1 MRDCDPILGQIV
13 SHYRVL
19 ERVGG
24 GGMGV
29 VYKAEDTR
37 LHRIVALKFVSTE
50 TAHHLYALER
60 FRREAEAA
68 SALNHPNICTIY
80 DLGEEKGQAFIA
92 MEYLDGQTLKDRIA
106 RQPLSLA
113 QVLDLGAEIADGLD
127 AAHQLGVVHRDIKPA
142 NIFITKRG
150 HAKILD
156 FGLAKL
162 KPKSTGDTTLTDYT
176 FGGPTEVEL
185 TRSGIM
191 MGTAAYMSPEQV
203 RGEALDTRTDIFS
216 FGIVLYE
223 MATGRVAFSG
233 ATTGVVAEAILNR
246 QPDCLRHL
254 VSYDGLE
261 LERIV
266 TKALEK
272 DRSRRYQTAAEIH
285 SDLLEYRSNIG
296 TVPSSQAR
304 FGNRGSASG
313 SAARVLPASGKELN
327 ADPHRLVEPSSVSAV
342 HRIPVPLTP
351 SRFSVAAGW
360 AAAAILLMMVLG
372 LALNLGGLRERFL
385 RRAGPPRIESL
396 AVLPLENLSHD
407 PDQEYFADGMTE
419 ALITDLA
426 KIGALKV
433 ISRTSVMQYKAS
445 RKPLPVIAQE
455 LGVDAVV
462 EGSVARSGDRVRVT
476 AQLIE
481 AKSDRHLWAESYDRN
496 LHDVLALQDEVARAI
511 AAEIRVKLT
520 PQQQAL
526 LTNARSVN
534 PEAHD
539 AYLLGRYYWNQSTE
553 EGLKKAIEYF
563 NEAIEKE
570 PGYAEA
576 YSGLAEAY
584 VVLGDFE
591 ILTPKENYPRA
602 DAAATKALELDDAQA
617 EAHTAL
623 GLVRLEFDRNWT
635 AAEREFKRAIELNP
649 SYPNAHQFYSWYLIA
664 ISRYDEAIA
673 EGKRALELDPLSI
686 FRIADLGVE
695 FQLVHRADDAI
706 LQSQK
711 AVALDPNL
719 DYAHWALGLGYMQ
732 KREDEK
738 GITHLEKAVTSSGSS
753 PRYLASLGYA
763 FEATGRTAEAGRVLD
778 KLRDLSKQRYVS
790 PYYTATVY
798 AGMGNAQGALE
809 WLERAYQERDGWI
822 PYIQSQP
829 EFDGLRSDPGFQAL
843 VGRMNF
849 PR

>member
-1 MRDCDPILGQIV
+1 MRPSDSITGRIV
-13 SHYRVL
+13 SHYRVVEML
-19 ERVGG
+19 GR

-37 LHRIVALKFVSTE
+37 LHRVVALKLVSNE
-50 TAHHLYALER
+50 SAQNLNALER

-80 DLGEEKGQAFIA
+80 YFGEEKGQAFIA

-106 RQPLSLA
+106 SHPLSLA
-113 QVLDLGAEIADGLD
+113 QVLDLGAEIADALD
-127 AAHQLGVVHRDIKPA
+127 TAHQLGVVHRDIKPA
-142 NIFITKRG
+142 NIFIIKRG

-162 KPKSTGDTTLTDYT
+162 KPKPTGQTTLTGDYT
-176 FGGPTEVEL
+176 FEGPTEVEL
-185 TRSGIM
+185 TRSGTM

-203 RGEALDTRTDIFS
+203 RGEVLDARTDIFS

-223 MATGRVAFSG
+223 MATGRVAFNG

-407 PDQEYFADGMTE
+407 PDQ
-419 ALITDLA
+419 
-426 KIGALKV
+426 
-433 ISRTSVMQYKAS
+433 
-445 RKPLPVIAQE
+445 
-455 LGVDAVV
+455 
-462 EGSVARSGDRVRVT
+462 
-476 AQLIE
+476 
-481 AKSDRHLWAESYDRN
+481 
-496 LHDVLALQDEVARAI
+496 
-511 AAEIRVKLT
+511 
-520 PQQQAL
+520 
-526 LTNARSVN
+526 
-534 PEAHD
+534 
-539 AYLLGRYYWNQSTE
+539 
-553 EGLKKAIEYF
+553 
-563 NEAIEKE
+563 
-570 PGYAEA
+570 
-576 YSGLAEAY
+576 
-584 VVLGDFE
+584 
-591 ILTPKENYPRA
+591 
-602 DAAATKALELDDAQA
+602 
-617 EAHTAL
+617 
-623 GLVRLEFDRNWT
+623 
-635 AAEREFKRAIELNP
+635 
-649 SYPNAHQFYSWYLIA
+649 
-664 ISRYDEAIA
+664 
-673 EGKRALELDPLSI
+673 
-686 FRIADLGVE
+686 
-695 FQLVHRADDAI
+695 
-706 LQSQK
+706 
-711 AVALDPNL
+711 
-719 DYAHWALGLGYMQ
+719 
-732 KREDEK
+732 
-738 GITHLEKAVTSSGSS
+738 
-753 PRYLASLGYA
+753 
-763 FEATGRTAEAGRVLD
+763 
-778 KLRDLSKQRYVS
+778 
-790 PYYTATVY
+790 
-798 AGMGNAQGALE
+798 
-809 WLERAYQERDGWI
+809 
-822 PYIQSQP
+822 
-829 EFDGLRSDPGFQAL
+829 
-843 VGRMNF
+843 
-849 PR
+849 